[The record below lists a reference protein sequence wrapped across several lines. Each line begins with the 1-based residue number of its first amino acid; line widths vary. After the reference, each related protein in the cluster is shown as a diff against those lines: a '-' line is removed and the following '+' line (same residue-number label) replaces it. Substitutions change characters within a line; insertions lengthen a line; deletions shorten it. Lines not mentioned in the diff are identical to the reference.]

1 MARGRQRWR
10 RARVVCALLL
20 FYLLS
25 YVVLS
30 ALGTYRI
37 DISGRT
43 RFPSGVGLTDCEL
56 WQPLGMYHKRYLS
69 VGGTWST
76 TADLPG
82 YLYALLITA
91 DRAWVHKSHYLF
103 E

>member
-1 MARGRQRWR
+1 MARGWRRWR

-20 FYLLS
+20 LYLLS

-43 RFPSGVGLTDCEL
+43 RFSSGVGLTDCEL

-69 VGGTWST
+69 VGGTSST
-76 TADLPG
+76 SADPLG
-82 YLYALLITA
+82 YFYGPLIAA
-91 DRAWVHKSHYLF
+91 DRAWVHKSHYIF